1 MAPRVKIFIDFWNF
15 QLSWN
20 EFHARYGSGHLVRI
34 PWSPQLPNV
43 LVRRIGPEAIYA
55 GTHVYASCSPGH
67 LADQKLRRFF
77 NVMDGFTGYDVL
89 VKERAP
95 RSPSR
100 CPNPACRLPVST
112 CPHCRE
118 PIQRTVE
125 KGIDTAL
132 ATDLI
137 RYGLDGH
144 YDRAILIAADADH
157 VPAVEFLGNRAKQI
171 THAWFRGQATELRNA
186 CWEHVHFDEMMPEL
200 LGWSSPHAE
209 REDLA
214 A

>member
-1 MAPRVKIFIDFWNF
+1 MGLRVRIFIDFWNF

-20 EFHARYGSGHLVRI
+20 EFHARRGNGQVRI
-34 PWSPQLPNV
+34 PWSPQLPSV
-43 LVRRIGPEAIYA
+43 LVGRISPDAVYA
-55 GTHVYASCSPGH
+55 GTHVYASCSPGQMN
-67 LADQKLRRFF
+67 DRKLRRFF

-89 VKERAP
+89 LKERAP

-100 CPNPACRLPVST
+100 CNNPRCHRPIAT
-112 CPHCRE
+112 CPHCSE
-118 PIQRTVE
+118 PIHRTVE

-137 RYGLDGH
+137 RHGLDGY
-144 YDRAILIAADADH
+144 YDRAILVAADADH
-157 VPAVEFLGNRAKQI
+157 VPAVEFLGDRGKQI

-186 CWEHVHFDEMMPEL
+186 CWEHMHFDDMLSDL
-200 LGWSSPHAE
+200 LGW
-209 REDLA
+209 RDIRA